1 MKSLQYVLF
10 VFIMSF
16 LLSCESKNNQKEKV
30 SDQTEKATQINEQ
43 KSNKTANSDKLQT
56 HAVKVT
62 KKEPSVCHLKI
73 GWASWE
79 PYQYKG
85 RDGKV
90 TGMDI
95 DIINE
100 AIKRTSC
107 KVNYIEGDWADLL
120 RQLKKGT
127 LDAVASATLT
137 EKRRKYAYFSEPY
150 RAETFALYVKNKD
163 LNRYSGMSLKSMLD
177 SGLRVGAVV
186 DYFYGTTLNDLQDN
200 EKYAHLFNYNDFS
213 ENNFVLLF
221 DSKIDAVLEDP
232 FVGADFVRRKGWGD
246 LLVRLPLVIHSGDVH
261 LMFSKKS
268 VSESTV
274 ELLNNALA
282 KIKADGTYE
291 NILKHYG
298 G

>member
-1 MKSLQYVLF
+1 MKSIQYLF
-10 VFIMSF
+10 FLFI
-16 LLSCESKNNQKEKV
+16 LTILTACEGDNNTQEKTPAVKEKSV
-30 SDQTEKATQINEQ
+30 KVELPAK
-43 KSNKTANSDKLQT
+43 SDKSAQNIKT
-56 HAVKVT
+56 DAKANAQS
-62 KKEPSVCHLKI
+62 KPCDLKI

-95 DIINE
+95 DIIN
-100 AIKRTSC
+100 AAVKRTSC
-107 KVNYIEGDWADLL
+107 KITYVEGDWADLL
-120 RQLKKGT
+120 SRLKKGT

-163 LNRYSGMSLKSMLD
+163 LSRYSGMSLKSMMD
-177 SGLRVGAVV
+177 AGLRVGAVV

-200 EKYAHLFNYNDFS
+200 EKYANQFNYNDFS

-232 FVGADFVRRKGWGD
+232 FVGADLVRRKGWD
-246 LLVRLPLVIHSGDVH
+246 ELLVKLPLVIHSGDVH

-268 VSESTV
+268 VSESEV
-274 ELLNNALA
+274 ELMNNALA
-282 KIKADGTYE
+282 KIKADGTYK
-291 NILKHYG
+291 NLLKHYG